1 MKKLFGFPSSK
12 TELTWPLAQSLI
24 ITIWVILRNGLRTS
38 GPGELGL
45 ESLQLFPK
53 ARYYVSESFGPL
65 IIGKIFQLNTWQ
77 RWSNFYLIITLL
89 IIFFGIFLLISKLH
103 QVGLLLTMALSVSP
117 FATTILAQIG
127 HYDSFTIFGW
137 LIYIIAFRSNKKFLR
152 VAGLLIAIS
161 GNPTQTL
168 ISIICVLLLS
178 KVYQRNTDQKIFAK
192 DFLFVIIFYG
202 FIQSWL
208 TYYEVSSR
216 LLILPLYVVKSFT
229 FLLQTFPNSISSL
242 YGILWIY
249 IFYCLLMINGKKRKI
264 QFLLATIIFPFLATL
279 LAVDGTRVFACIS
292 FPIFLY
298 LLQVDKN
305 WNLLLKINQNVNIK
319 KIFVLAC
326 LFYPVNFVLVGQI
339 YQPYS
344 DLVQPLA
351 KVVLNYDDW
360 FYSVFN
366 PLIDWYKA
374 R

>member
-12 TELTWPLAQSLI
+12 TELIWPLAQSLI
-24 ITIWVILRNGLRTS
+24 ITIWVVLRNGLRIS

-152 VAGLLIAIS
+152 VAGLIIAIS

-339 YQPYS
+339 YQPHS